1 MRKPGEINH
10 HPDMKKHH
18 TEEQILG
25 IIKEAE
31 LGKPLP
37 DLLRQH
43 GIASGTFYRW
53 KSRYGGLEPSQLQ
66 RLRQLER
73 ENNELKKIVADQALD
88 IRMLKDVNSKNW

>member
-1 MRKPGEINH
+1 
-10 HPDMKKHH
+10 MKKHH

-25 IIKEAE
+25 ILKEAE
-31 LGKPLP
+31 MGKPLP

-43 GIASGTFYRW
+43 AISSDTFYRW

-66 RLRQLER
+66 RLKQLER
-73 ENNELKKIVADQALD
+73 ENTELKRIVADQALD

>member
-1 MRKPGEINH
+1 
-10 HPDMKKHH
+10 MKKHH

-25 IIKEAE
+25 ILKEAE

-37 DLLRQH
+37 ELLRQH
-43 GIASGTFYRW
+43 GIATGTFYRW

-73 ENNELKKIVADQALD
+73 ENNELKKTVADLTLD
-88 IRMLKDVNSKNW
+88 VRMLKDVNAKNW

>member
-1 MRKPGEINH
+1 MKYQPTRT
-10 HPDMKKHH
+10 MKKHH

-25 IIKEAE
+25 ILKEAE

-37 DLLRQH
+37 ELLRQH
-43 GIASGTFYRW
+43 GVSSGTFYRW
-53 KSRYGGLEPSQLQ
+53 KSRYGGLEPSQLS

>member
-1 MRKPGEINH
+1 
-10 HPDMKKHH
+10 MKKHH

-25 IIKEAE
+25 ILKEAE

-37 DLLRQH
+37 ELLRQH
-43 GIASGTFYRW
+43 AISSGTFYRW
-53 KSRYGGLEPSQLQ
+53 KSRYGGLEQSQLS

-73 ENNELKKIVADQALD
+73 ENNELKRIVADQALD

>member
-1 MRKPGEINH
+1 MKYQPTRT
-10 HPDMKKHH
+10 MKKHH

-25 IIKEAE
+25 ILKEVE

-37 DLLRQH
+37 ELLRQH
-43 GIASGTFYRW
+43 GVSSGTFYRW
-53 KSRYGGLEPSQLQ
+53 KSRYGGLEPSQLS

>member
-1 MRKPGEINH
+1 
-10 HPDMKKHH
+10 MKKHH

-25 IIKEAE
+25 ILKEAE

-37 DLLRQH
+37 ELLRQH

-53 KSRYGGLEPSQLQ
+53 KSRFGGLEPSQLQ

-73 ENNELKKIVADQALD
+73 ENTELKKIVADQALD